1 MYQCIKSLRKKTQRS
16 VGSVANAL
24 QLSTN
29 DYLALEQG
37 GRQLLTL
44 ELITLSRLYS
54 VSTDYIINL
63 TDEMTPYTMN

>member
-1 MYQCIKSLRKKTQRS
+1 MYQRIKSSRKKTQRS